1 MSWRRDPGANAP
13 RSFGRRAL
21 AALPLGLAALP
32 LAAAAQGTA
41 ADDEPLPPATGE
53 ELLLQIDEP
62 WTGDLPGIRERGFL
76 RVLTT
81 YNRTNFFIENGQGR
95 GLEFE
100 ATQRF
105 GAWLA
110 DRRTPDAARGGPAK
124 ALRVV
129 YVPVPRGELIPAL
142 REGRGDMIAAGLTVT
157 EERGRQVLFTE
168 PYIKRV
174 DEVVV
179 RHKDAPALD
188 TIEDLA
194 GQALLLTRGTSYV
207 ANAQALSAR
216 LVAAGRPAI
225 RILEAPPFLETE
237 DVLELVNAGA
247 AHYTVADDH
256 LAEVWDKLL
265 PGIVVQHGLHLVS
278 GGAIAWA
285 VQPGATALKAA
296 LDAFLAGLLADRA
309 TAMTIYRRYYE
320 NVTFIRNPFGPTERD
335 RMRQLTPHFGNVA
348 DQAGFDFMLM
358 IAQGYQESRL
368 DPMARSP
375 VGARGVM
382 QLMPATGAEM
392 GVRDLH
398 DAAQNI
404 RGGVSYMQK
413 LRETYFNDPAI
424 PPIEQIK
431 FALAGYNA
439 GPNRINRLRQ
449 EAQANGLD
457 PNQWFGH
464 VERVVQRRVGSEPV
478 RYVSN
483 IFAIYAM
490 YAMAM
495 DLLQDR
501 ADELEAFREVLGR

>member
-1 MSWRRDPGANAP
+1 MSGRRDAAHGLPP
-13 RSFGRRAL
+13 LLGRRAL
-21 AALPLGLAALP
+21 AWLGACLAAPGPVLAQRGAEEDAAALP
-32 LAAAAQGTA
+32 PGS
-41 ADDEPLPPATGE
+41 GE
-53 ELLLQIDEP
+53 ELLLQVNEP
-62 WTGDLPGIRERGFL
+62 WTGDLPGLRARGFL

-105 GAWLA
+105 ATWFA
-110 DRRTPDAARGGPAK
+110 DRRSPDAARGGPAM
-124 ALRVV
+124 ALRIV
-129 YVPVPRGELIPAL
+129 YVPVPREELIPAL
-142 REGRGDMIAAGLTVT
+142 VAGRGDVIAAGLTVT
-157 EERGRQVLFTE
+157 EERARQVLFTA
-168 PYIKRV
+168 PYIRRV
-174 DEVVV
+174 DEVLV

-194 GQALLLTRGTSYV
+194 GRTLLLARGTSYV
-207 ANAQALSAR
+207 ANARALSER

-247 AHYTVADDH
+247 AQYTIADDH

-265 PGIVVQHGLHLVS
+265 PDLVVQHGVHLVS
-278 GGAIAWA
+278 GGTIAWA
-285 VQPGATALKAA
+285 VQPGATALQAA
-296 LDAFLAGLLADRA
+296 FDAFLGTLLADRA

-320 NVTFIRNPFGPTERD
+320 NVSFIRNPFGPTKRD
-335 RMRQLTPHFGNVA
+335 RMRQLAPHFRAVA
-348 DQAGFDFMLM
+348 DAAGFDFMLM
-358 IAQGYQESRL
+358 MAQGYQESRL

-398 DAAQNI
+398 NARQNI
-404 RGGVSYMQK
+404 EGGVRYMQK
-413 LRETYFNDPAI
+413 LRESYFNDPAI
-424 PPIEQIK
+424 PPIEQVK

-449 EAQANGLD
+449 EAAQQGLD

-483 IFAIYAM
+483 IFAIYTM
-490 YAMAM
+490 YAMAV
-495 DLLQDR
+495 DLLTDR
-501 ADELEAFREVLGR
+501 AEELEAFREVLGK

>member
-1 MSWRRDPGANAP
+1 MTTPSGPVSTEKRLL
-13 RSFGRRAL
+13 GRRGAL
-21 AALPLGLAALP
+21 ALLPLVACPLP
-32 LAAAAQGTA
+32 AVAQQPAA
-41 ADDEPLPPATGE
+41 ADDVPLPPASGE
-53 ELLLQIDEP
+53 ELLLHINEP
-62 WTGDLPGIRERGFL
+62 WTGDLPGIRERGFI

-81 YNRTNFFIENGQGR
+81 YNRTNFFIEHGRGR

-105 GAWLA
+105 GAWFA
-110 DRRTPDAARGGPAK
+110 DRRTPDAARGGPAM

-129 YVPVPRGELIPAL
+129 YVTVPREELIPAL
-142 REGRGDMIAAGLTVT
+142 LAGRGDMIAAGLTMT
-157 EERGRQVLFTE
+157 EERSRQMLFTE

-179 RHKDAPALD
+179 RHKTAAALE

-194 GQALLLTRGTSYV
+194 GKTLLLTRGTSYV
-207 ANAQALSAR
+207 ANARALSDR
-216 LVAAGRPAI
+216 LVAAGKPAI

-247 AHYTVADDH
+247 AHYTIVDDH

-265 PGIVVQHGLHLVS
+265 PDIVVQHGVHLVS
-278 GGAIAWA
+278 GGAIGWA
-285 VQPGATALKAA
+285 MPPAATALKAA
-296 LDAFLAGLLADRA
+296 LDTFLGTLLADRA

-320 NVTFIRNPFGPTERD
+320 NITFIRNPFGPTKRD
-335 RMRQLTPHFGNVA
+335 RMRQLTPHFREVA

-358 IAQGYQESRL
+358 MAQGYQESQL

-398 DAAQNI
+398 DAEQNI
-404 RGGVSYMQK
+404 RGGVRYMQK
-413 LRETYFNDPAI
+413 LREAYFNDPAI
-424 PPIEQIK
+424 PPMEQIK

-449 EAQANGLD
+449 EAAQQGLD

-478 RYVSN
+478 RYVNN

-490 YAMAM
+490 YAMAA
-495 DLLQDR
+495 DLLEDR
-501 ADELEAFREVLGR
+501 AEELEAFREVLGK